1 MYYLKVFLLFFTVLI
16 ELNTTLMAKICLN
29 LYIVT
34 KQSLK
39 IYPSSP
45 ETTFFFALPLPTIFV
60 VSIVLKYTYD
70 NQMT

>member
-1 MYYLKVFLLFFTVLI
+1 
-16 ELNTTLMAKICLN
+16 MAKICLN